1 MQTSLGGQEQ
11 PPNPLTDNNTFRK
24 LTRTYRY
31 WVDKS
36 VPHIWS
42 RWLALLGLIV
52 LYGIRVYFVQG
63 FYIVTYAMG
72 IYSLNLLLGFLTPQI
87 DPDMEGPTLP
97 SKGNEE
103 FRPFVRR
110 LPEFKFWYNCMKAI
124 LIGTTMTLFPIFDIP
139 VFWPILLLY
148 WLVLL
153 FITMRRQIRHMIKYR
168 YIPFST
174 GKKRY
179 KGSGSG
185 AAKRP
190 AK

>member
-1 MQTSLGGQEQ
+1 MQTSFGGQDQ
-11 PPNPLTDNNTFRK
+11 PSNPVTDSNTFKK
-24 LTRTYRY
+24 LSRTYRY

-36 VPHIWS
+36 VPHIWA
-42 RWLALLGLIV
+42 RWLALFVLIV

-87 DPDMEGPTLP
+87 DPELEGPTLP

-124 LIGTTMTLFPIFDIP
+124 LTGLTMTLFPIFDIP

-174 GKKRY
+174 GKKKY
-179 KGSGSG
+179 KGSGS
-185 AAKRP
+185 AKRS

>member
-1 MQTSLGGQEQ
+1 
-11 PPNPLTDNNTFRK
+11 
-24 LTRTYRY
+24 
-31 WVDKS
+31 
-36 VPHIWS
+36 
-42 RWLALLGLIV
+42 
-52 LYGIRVYFVQG
+52 
-63 FYIVTYAMG
+63 MG

-124 LIGTTMTLFPIFDIP
+124 WIGTTMTLFPIFDIP

-179 KGSGSG
+179 QGSGSG
-185 AAKRP
+185 AAKRS